1 MKKRVLCAFF
11 AAAIAA
17 IGAMA
22 GCSGGNAPQ
31 SAAESKAAS
40 SADAGADKKEEDKAE
55 QKPAEES
62 SEAEA
67 TATLE
72 GLKAAKI
79 GRVNVTSD
87 KVGFTEGGIIY
98 QGPDGKYGVVSL
110 DGAKDTGSVYAS
122 AREATYQTV
131 IVTEKEFGG
140 DALNT
145 SGLIGSDGSLLVPAK
160 YANIEVLNERYAR
173 VFTADKETSKEDNAV
188 VFEKDGFFYSTAVSG
203 CKMYSGKWEVYDLQK
218 KELVKNVS
226 GTSAKHYVVAKGQFI
241 LYYDAKERQVTCDA
255 KGVEV
260 TDGKQIF
267 DNGSYIFEMNGKSTV
282 YSADE
287 KELFRFDTKDYT
299 ISSFMDYY
307 YVGKKDKNYFL
318 IDETGEIVSAEFP
331 EYFSKV
337 FPGAV
342 KVDNYLYA
350 LDGTKL
356 ISEKVTSVC
365 FDTVNKDAYA
375 VDGESRSYLLDAKG
389 KTVMSQPADS
399 DTYKDSTLEF
409 LFWQKA
415 TSGYRFYNVS
425 DKAYS
430 IESVAGAS
438 GNWVVATEAGALL
451 NLTDTRSGAE
461 IIDSYAGYR
470 SVISNG
476 VEYVFAFNSVNGQVS
491 RGSFD
496 IYKVGV

>member
-87 KVGFTEGGIIY
+87 KVEFTEGGIIY

-110 DGAKDTGSVYAS
+110 DGAKDTGPVYAS

-188 VFEKDGFFYSTAVSG
+188 VFENDGSFYSTAVSG

-287 KELFRFDTKDYT
+287 KH
-299 ISSFMDYY
+299 
-307 YVGKKDKNYFL
+307 NQFL
-318 IDETGEIVSAEFP
+318 YG
-331 EYFSKV
+331 
-337 FPGAV
+337 
-342 KVDNYLYA
+342 
-350 LDGTKL
+350 
-356 ISEKVTSVC
+356 
-365 FDTVNKDAYA
+365 
-375 VDGESRSYLLDAKG
+375 LL
-389 KTVMSQPADS
+389 
-399 DTYKDSTLEF
+399 LCR
-409 LFWQKA
+409 QK
-415 TSGYRFYNVS
+415 R
-425 DKAYS
+425 
-430 IESVAGAS
+430 
-438 GNWVVATEAGALL
+438 
-451 NLTDTRSGAE
+451 
-461 IIDSYAGYR
+461 
-470 SVISNG
+470 
-476 VEYVFAFNSVNGQVS
+476 
-491 RGSFD
+491 
-496 IYKVGV
+496 

>member
-1 MKKRVLCAFF
+1 MKKRVLCALF
-11 AAAIAA
+11 AAAIVAT
-17 IGAMA
+17 GAMA

-40 SADAGADKKEEDKAE
+40 SADAGADKKEEDKKE

-79 GRVNVTSD
+79 GRVNVNSD
-87 KVGFTEGGIIY
+87 KADFTEGGIIY

-110 DGAKDTGSVYAS
+110 DGAKDTGPVYAS

-173 VFTADKETSKEDNAV
+173 VFTADKETSKESNAV
-188 VFEKDGFFYSTAVSG
+188 VFVKDGYFYSTAVSG
-203 CKMYSGKWEVYDLQK
+203 CKMYSGKWEIYDLQNK
-218 KELVKNVS
+218 ALVKNAT
-226 GTSAKHYVVAKGQFI
+226 GTNTKNYVVAKGQFI
-241 LYYDAKERQVTCDA
+241 TYFDAKDRQITCDA

-267 DNGSYIFEMNGKSTV
+267 DNGAYIFEMNGKSTV
-282 YSADE
+282 YSTDE
-287 KELFRFDTKDYT
+287 KELFRFDTKEYT
-299 ISSFMDYY
+299 LRSFMDYY
-307 YVGKKDKNYFL
+307 FVGKNGDNYFL

-331 EYFSKV
+331 EYFGKV

-342 KVDNYLYA
+342 KVGDYLYA

-356 ISEKVTSVC
+356 ISEKVTAVS

-375 VDGESRSYLLDAKG
+375 ADGASNSYLLDAKG
-389 KTVMSQPADS
+389 KIVMSQPADS
-399 DTYKDSTLEF
+399 DTYKSTSLEF
-409 LFWQKA
+409 LFWQKSS
-415 TSGYRFYNVS
+415 SGFRFYNVS

-430 IESVAGAS
+430 VESASGAC
-438 GNWVVATEAGALL
+438 GNWVVATDAGALL
-451 NLTDTRSGAE
+451 NLTDVRSGAE

-470 SVISNG
+470 SVVSDG

-496 IYKVGV
+496 IFKVGV